1 MLKGTLVAV
10 LLSCLALTCQ
20 AAAVP
25 LDRIVAVVNNDV
37 ITETELGQRVEV
49 LGKQIVQSGAR
60 LPPPSILRSQVL
72 ERMIS
77 ERLQLQLA
85 DSTGIRIDDDTLNQT
100 LRRIADDNK
109 LSLGEFRRVLEKD
122 GFSFEVFREDI
133 RRELTLRRLHE
144 RQIQQRIVVSEQD
157 VDQFLQ
163 SQPADGATTQYRLG
177 HILVALPEAATP
189 EQTAAARD
197 KVNAIIEKLNA
208 GADFGETAIAYSDA
222 QNALEGGDIG
232 WRGSNELPTL
242 FAAAVP
248 KLDVGKFS
256 EPIRGP
262 NGFHIIKVV
271 DKRGDRRIITEETL
285 VRHILL
291 KTHRLRSDEVAEKE
305 LTQLKSRIAAG
316 EDFAAI
322 AKSISEDSGSALNGG
337 SLDWVKPGDTVP
349 PFEQTMNQTTK
360 GEISEPFQTEFGWHI
375 LQVLDRRETD
385 TTEAA
390 RRDEA
395 QRVLR
400 QRKADEETT
409 QWLQRLR
416 DEAFVE
422 VRLEQDSGA

>member
-10 LLSCLALTCQ
+10 LLSCLALTCH

-197 KVNAIIEKLNA
+197 KVNDIIEKLNA